1 MPSRPSVRDCR
12 RRIVEQ
18 SRLEVGIAP
27 GPGNNPAT
35 DVRPDLRL
43 VRFDDPIER
52 LGIDVTLLD
61 QNRLERPDAELQL
74 RELRA
79 VAVVVTMRR
88 HAGNVI
94 EGGVT
99 YFAAMSSASD
109 EAR

>member
-1 MPSRPSVRDCR
+1 MR
-12 RRIVEQ
+12 
-18 SRLEVGIAP
+18 A
-27 GPGNNPAT
+27 
-35 DVRPDLRL
+35 DLRL
-43 VRFDDPIER
+43 VRLDDPIER

-61 QNRLERPDAELQL
+61 QDRLERPNAELQL

-94 EGGVT
+94 ESEVT

-109 EAR
+109 GAR